1 VTGTLLNAAAV
12 LAGTTV
18 GTLLGDRLPE
28 RVRDIALQGV
38 GLVTLLIGTQMALQ
52 AQNLLIV
59 LASMV
64 IGGVI
69 GEVLRIED
77 GLDAIGR
84 RLEQR
89 FGAPS
94 IEALD
99 AASPQTLGAAT
110 PQTETPA
117 ARFVRGFVTSS
128 LVFCVGPLTILGSVQ
143 DGLLGDPRLLT
154 IKSLLD
160 GFTSI
165 AFGSTLGR
173 GVYFSVLGILIYQ
186 GGLSLGARA
195 LGAGIPDPGH
205 NPGVVDMTAVGGLLI
220 LGIGFTLLD
229 IKSIRVGNFLPALG
243 LAPVLNAVSGAVR

>member
-1 VTGTLLNAAAV
+1 MTGTLLNAAAV
-12 LAGTTV
+12 LVGTTV
-18 GTLLGDRLPE
+18 GTLLGDRLPQ

-69 GEVLRIED
+69 GEALRIED

-89 FGAPS
+89 FGEPS
-94 IEALD
+94 IELD
-99 AASPQTLGAAT
+99 AANHAQTA
-110 PQTETPA
+110 A

-173 GVYFSVLGILIYQ
+173 GVYFSVLVILIYQ
-186 GGLSLGARA
+186 GGISLSARA
-195 LGAGIPDPGH
+195 LASGIGISDLSH
-205 NPGVVDMTAVGGLLI
+205 NPGVLDMTAVGGLLI
-220 LGIGFTLLD
+220 LGIGFKLLE
-229 IKSIRVGNFLPALG
+229 IGSTSIRVGNFLPALG
-243 LAPVLNAVSGAVR
+243 LAPVLNAVSGTVR

>member
-12 LAGTTV
+12 LVGTTI
-18 GTLLGDRLPE
+18 GTLLGNRLPE

-64 IGGVI
+64 VGGVI
-69 GEVLRIED
+69 GEALGIEA

-89 FGAPS
+89 FGAS
-94 IEALD
+94 SA
-99 AASPQTLGAAT
+99 
-110 PQTETPA
+110 ETDA
-117 ARFVRGFVTSS
+117 ARFVRAFVTSS
-128 LVFCVGPLTILGSVQ
+128 LVFCVGPLSILGSVQ
-143 DGLLGDPRLLT
+143 DGLLGDASLLS

-173 GVYFSVLGILIYQ
+173 GVYFSVLVILIYQ
-186 GGLSLGARA
+186 GGLSLSARA
-195 LGAGIPDPGH
+195 LGTGIPDPSH
-205 NPGVVDMTAVGGLLI
+205 NPGVLDMTAVGGLLI
-220 LGIGFTLLD
+220 LGIGLKLLE

-243 LAPVLNAVSGAVR
+243 LAPVLNAVTGVLR

>member
-12 LAGTTV
+12 LVGTTI

-64 IGGVI
+64 LGGVM

-89 FGAPS
+89 FGEPS
-94 IEALD
+94 IDTLD
-99 AASPQTLGAAT
+99 AANDAAY
-110 PQTETPA
+110 TEIAA

-173 GVYFSVLGILIYQ
+173 GVYFSVLVILIYQ
-186 GGLSLGARA
+186 GGISLSARA
-195 LGAGIPDPGH
+195 LASGIGISDLSH
-205 NPGVVDMTAVGGLLI
+205 NPGVLDMTAVGGLLI
-220 LGIGFTLLD
+220 LGIGFKLLE
-229 IKSIRVGNFLPALG
+229 IGSTSIRVGNFLPALG
-243 LAPVLNAVSGAVR
+243 LAPVLNAVSGTVR